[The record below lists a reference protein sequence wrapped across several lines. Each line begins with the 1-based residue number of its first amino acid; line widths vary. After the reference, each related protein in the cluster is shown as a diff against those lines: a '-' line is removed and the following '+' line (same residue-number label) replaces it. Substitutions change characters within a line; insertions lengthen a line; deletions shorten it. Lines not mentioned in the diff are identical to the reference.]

1 MTCEEVN
8 ECLVCYSPLAGNDGG
23 PSYGLNTFQETF
35 ELSQFGSVVQLPKIF
50 RLLCQIFT

>member
-8 ECLVCYSPLAGNDGG
+8 ECLVCYSPLAGSDGG
-23 PSYGLNTFQETF
+23 PSYRLNTFQETF

-50 RLLCQIFT
+50 RLLS